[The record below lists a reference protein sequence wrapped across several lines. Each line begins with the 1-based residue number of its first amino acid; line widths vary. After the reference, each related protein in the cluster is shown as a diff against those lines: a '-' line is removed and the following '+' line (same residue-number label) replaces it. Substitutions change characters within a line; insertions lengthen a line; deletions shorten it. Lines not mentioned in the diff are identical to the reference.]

1 MSVILQMEEG
11 YPNISSGTICFENVR
26 SGKAIAIKAP
36 GDLKAN
42 SYGVKSIVMD
52 SGAGYTV
59 FPVGFADKVDVEPPS
74 KGREDYYIFSGVG
87 GTSVGFVSTDRILV
101 RIEGN
106 RGRVERTIYPFFLMK
121 YAPSITSEGRLLTRP
136 AYQPHTEE
144 ILPFVSPP
152 FRYGMDTYVVEVCSP
167 DKEFGPEGRRLELE
181 VNTGEEMDYILIGR
195 DWQKGFQL
203 TFRAEEMLINENGK

>member
-1 MSVILQMEEG
+1 MPVILQMEEG
-11 YPNISSGTICFENVR
+11 YPNISSGAICFENVR
-26 SGKAIAIKAP
+26 TGKAVAIKAP

-59 FPVGFADKVDVEPPS
+59 FPVGFADKVDVESPL
-74 KGREDYYIFSGVG
+74 KGKEGYYIFSGVG
-87 GTSVGFVSTDRILV
+87 GTSVGFVSTDRIIV

-106 RGRVERTIYPFFLMK
+106 GGRMERTIYPFFLMK

-144 ILPFVSPP
+144 ILPFASPP
-152 FRYGMDTYVVEVCSP
+152 FRYGEDKYIVEVCSP
-167 DKEFGPEGRRLELE
+167 DEEFGPERRRLELE
-181 VNTGEEMDYILIGR
+181 VNAGEGMDYILIGR
-195 DWQKGFQL
+195 DWQKSFQL
-203 TFRAEEMLINENGK
+203 VFEAERIIIQVSS